1 MAWDTATVENV
12 KKSMENSMN
21 ELSIDDIKTEGMTVR
36 IGGRV
41 VKLEITEEITLPEDD
56 IRAEYS
62 AKLTEKL
69 QKIKEVLNEKMSEMT
84 YMVEQNKQD
93 FEEKEREMQE
103 RINSANLMPEITYS
117 HAKAGLSLVK
127 SHPRSSGSDVLTWLY
142 QGVYWPKFVDN
153 IPIEPKYSKR
163 MISPVT
169 LEIVTEGNR
178 VVRVVVRKTIGLS
191 KFEHYHSMDS
201 GSDCWGQWR
210 HNNNWST
217 PDDILSVARE
227 AMAVLENVNSS
238 SPGNRS
244 PSGLP
249 RLGTLQQHLLSRTE
263 TNLDTYEVSRA
274 DERSGISQETESNRT
289 AVWST

>member
-1 MAWDTATVENV
+1 MAWDTTVVDNIKE
-12 KKSMENSMN
+12 SMEVSMS
-21 ELSIDDIKTEGMTVR
+21 ELSIDNIASEGMTVR

-69 QKIKEVLNEKMSEMT
+69 QRIKEVLNEKMSEMT

-93 FEEKEREMQE
+93 FEEKEREMQA
-103 RINSANLMPEITYS
+103 RINSANLMPDINYS
-117 HAKAGLSLVK
+117 HARAGLSVVK
-127 SHPRSSGSDVLTWLY
+127 NNPRANGEDVMTWLY
-142 QGVYWPKFVDN
+142 QGVYWPKFVDGN
-153 IPIEPKYSKR
+153 PIEPKYSKR

-169 LEIVTEGNR
+169 LEIITEKDR
-178 VVRVVVRKTIGLS
+178 VSRVVVRKTIGLS

-201 GSDCWGQWR
+201 SSDCWGQWSPR
-210 HNNNWST
+210 SHWKSA
-217 PDDILSVARE
+217 DDIMAVGRE
-227 AMAVLENVNSS
+227 AIAVLENVNSS

-244 PSGLP
+244 PNGLP
-249 RLGTLQQHLLSRTE
+249 RLGTLLQHLLSRTE

-274 DERSGISQETESNRT
+274 DERAGISQETESNRT